1 MRLLYPRGAN
11 RTQKNEQPGGAINFL
26 HENNNMVRLLPT
38 VTRLIALQKACN
50 SLLPPMF
57 NACQVLH
64 FDDGNL
70 LFSVPNAALASKLKQ
85 QLPHIQS
92 NLVLQGWQVNAIR
105 LKVQVPQPISVATTL
120 PKRHLSTSALNA
132 FATLGEMLDDAPQNA
147 ALKAAV
153 LALARRA

>member
-1 MRLLYPRGAN
+1 MRLLYPRGAA
-11 RTQKNEQPGGAINFL
+11 RIPKNERPDGAMDFL
-26 HENNNMVRLLPT
+26 HTNNNMVRLLPT

-92 NLVLQGWQVNAIR
+92 NLLMQGWQVNAIR

-120 PKRHLSTSALNA
+120 PKRHFPQDALNA
-132 FATLGEMLDDAPQNA
+132 FAALGEMLDDAPQNA

-153 LALARRA
+153 LALARRT